1 MEVTFSA
8 EAAAACAASVAAR
21 GEFGAVSIPGTA
33 LTLVRRATCRGSSAA
48 DELANTLRL
57 HLLLIPVPAH
67 RLCMTLSTPHTDAA
81 ESSDIVHQVYEGGLK
96 IWECARS
103 LAAFVATHVA
113 EWKAAVAPRP
123 LRVLELGCGHGL
135 AGLAA
140 LHVGADVVHFCDFVC
155 LLPLP
160 LSLSF
165 PLFFTTCVHPQNEE
179 VLRTVTLANVA
190 QNSPGRL
197 GDVRLFAGDWTAV
210 AALFARE
217 GLCYDIVLGSDT
229 VYCPASLVPLLTVTR
244 AALDPA
250 HAPHTAFF
258 TGRTYYFGV
267 GGGTRDLCRTL
278 ATTFPDL
285 AWSRAEHFTRGVERE
300 TIAVTFA

>member
-1 MEVTFSA
+1 M
-8 EAAAACAASVAAR
+8 
-21 GEFGAVSIPGTA
+21 
-33 LTLVRRATCRGSSAA
+33 
-48 DELANTLRL
+48 
-57 HLLLIPVPAH
+57 
-67 RLCMTLSTPHTDAA
+67 
-81 ESSDIVHQVYEGGLK
+81 HQVYEGGLK

-113 EWKAAVAPRP
+113 EWRAAVAPRP

-140 LHVGADVVHFCDFVC
+140 LHGGAEIVHFCDFVC
-155 LLPLP
+155 FLHFLF
-160 LSLSF
+160 SF
-165 PLFFTTCVHPQNEE
+165 SSSSFHVFLQSPFQNEE

-190 QNSPGRL
+190 QNSPGQL
-197 GDVRLFAGDWTAV
+197 GGVRLFAGDWTAV
-210 AALFARE
+210 AALLARE
-217 GLCYDIVLGSDT
+217 DLHYDIVLGSDT
-229 VYCPASLVPLLTVTR
+229 VYCPESLVPLLTVTR

-278 ATTFPDL
+278 ASTFPDL
-285 AWSRAEHFTRGVERE
+285 ASSRAEHFTRGVERE
-300 TIAVTFA
+300 TIAITFP